1 MRVLV
6 GVCGSIGHCETR
18 NVTEG
23 GRTAT
28 MLVFSDLPR
37 DASAELTVTRTGTV
51 TVSVGTLIIGRAF
64 DLGETEAAPTISLT
78 DYSRRET
85 DEVGITTV
93 VERSWAKRLSVRVKI
108 ETAAIDEVQ
117 RRIAALRATPAL
129 WIGQDEPGILTAYG
143 FFRDFSLDLQLPGVS
158 YCSLTRSEE
167 HTSELQS
174 LMRISYA
181 VFCLKKN
188 NNDK

>member
-37 DASAELTVTRTGTV
+37 DASAELTVTLTGTG

-85 DEVGITTV
+85 DEFGITTV
-93 VERSWAKRLSVRVKI
+93 VERSWAKQI
-108 ETAAIDEVQ
+108 G
-117 RRIAALRATPAL
+117 RAH
-129 WIGQDEPGILTAYG
+129 
-143 FFRDFSLDLQLPGVS
+143 V
-158 YCSLTRSEE
+158 
-167 HTSELQS
+167 
-174 LMRISYA
+174 
-181 VFCLKKN
+181 
-188 NNDK
+188 